1 MNNSEDKTRGLFI
14 VVSAPSGTGKTTI
27 CRLLL
32 EKWPNLSFSVS
43 FTTRSPRPDERDGES
58 YHFISTAAFKEKI
71 ARGEFAEW
79 VENFGQFYGT
89 SKITME
95 SCLEK
100 GYDLLIDVEPR
111 GAKELRKSF
120 PGGIFIFLLPPS
132 WEELKGRLIKRG
144 FEEEAAMRE
153 RLEKAREECGEVFWY
168 DYVIFNDQLMETVER
183 LSAIYVAEKSRCEHL
198 LDRIDNLL
206 RSR

>member
-1 MNNSEDKTRGLFI
+1 LNNSEDKTRGLFI

>member
-1 MNNSEDKTRGLFI
+1 MNNNEDKARGLFI